1 MERVQFGRQTRVYG
15 LLDEDLEEGG
25 NAAVD
30 EKAGD
35 VRVVESDMSG
45 LGSRLAASPEAR
57 VGNDGC
63 EGKGAREVELD

>member
-1 MERVQFGRQTRVYG
+1 MYG
-15 LLDEDLEEGG
+15 LLDEDLEEDG

-57 VGNDGC
+57 VGNTAVRARAP
-63 EGKGAREVELD
+63 GKWNWT